1 MTVRRARVVIIA
13 TIAKKAEKAKS
24 KTYTERQSRSSASDC
39 RKSQAE
45 MLGFFIDMWYN
56 KYGDEMC

>member
-1 MTVRRARVVIIA
+1 MAEGFLFYSALSDLNFGYITEA
-13 TIAKKAEKAKS
+13 TAFAV
-24 KTYTERQSRSSASDC
+24 ASVC

-56 KYGDEMC
+56 KYGDERC

>member
-1 MTVRRARVVIIA
+1 MRVRDIILLFVRE
-13 TIAKKAEKAKS
+13 KEKAVPKRYS
-24 KTYTERQSRSSASDC
+24 SDC

-56 KYGDEMC
+56 KYGDERC

>member
-1 MTVRRARVVIIA
+1 MKIKNEVRWHLVSVR
-13 TIAKKAEKAKS
+13 
-24 KTYTERQSRSSASDC
+24 

-56 KYGDEMC
+56 KYGDERC